1 VNLAV
6 SSIFRNTLP
15 GAVFYNPDFSCKS
28 HVGFHSRFAHEKS
41 ELEPGFG
48 LSNQVDDQVGLLCGQ
63 ESLTQRRI
71 AKQAANTGEDLEMLC
86 DIGGDEQKEQPN
98 RPMINRAIWDADGMP
113 ADDDGGMFDQSSEGR
128 AGMGQ
133 GDPVTDARAMK
144 FLTVL
149 ECAQQGLTPFR
160 AISQF
165 RHGLDQLSED
175 LIAMLSRQMQ
185 LDSVGRDQVRDG

>member
-41 ELEPGFG
+41 GLEPGFG
-48 LSNQVDDQVGLLCGQ
+48 LSNQADDQVGLLCSQ

-71 AKQAANTGEDLEMLC
+71 AEQAANTGEDLEMLC
-86 DIGGDEQKEQPN
+86 DIGGDEQKEKPDGA
-98 RPMINRAIWDADGMP
+98 MINRSIGDAQWMS

-128 AGMGQ
+128 AGVGQ

-144 FLTVL
+144 FFTVL
-149 ECAQQGLTPFR
+149 ERAQ
-160 AISQF
+160 
-165 RHGLDQLSED
+165 
-175 LIAMLSRQMQ
+175 
-185 LDSVGRDQVRDG
+185 